1 MKEALALGNAALLRK
16 AAEFLDG
23 GHPGLRGRVRNL
35 GDGMRFISVRPSQ
48 DLPQLLALFG
58 TKEEDSRK
66 PDASW
71 YSIRNVTDAEADI
84 YIYDEIGYWG
94 VTANDFISD
103 LRDIK
108 SSKIA
113 LHINSPGGDVF
124 DGIAIY
130 NAIRRHKAEVTV
142 WIDGIAASAAS
153 FIAMAGDEVVM
164 SPHSQMM
171 IHEASGLVI
180 GPADDMR
187 KMADLL
193 DKSSDNIAAIYAKR
207 TEGTVPEW
215 RARMKDESWFSDS
228 EAVEA
233 GLADRVDGEDEADV
247 AARMA
252 ARVEAGVPE
261 RDHLPTLQALREGTA
276 ARRKQ
281 PLPNYDFAAG
291 VREALS
297 A

>member
-1 MKEALALGNAALLRK
+1 MGAFLLQRIRS
-16 AAEFLDG
+16 LT
-23 GHPGLRGRVRNL
+23 PR
-35 GDGMRFISVRPSQ
+35 I
-48 DLPQLLALFG
+48 DLPQLLALLG
-58 TKEEDSRK
+58 TKEENSRK
-66 PDASW
+66 PGAGW
-71 YSIRNVTDAEADI
+71 YSIRNVTDTEAEI

-130 NAIRRHKAEVTV
+130 NAIARHKAEVTV

-233 GLADRVDGEDEADV
+233 GLADRVDGEEEGTAKV
-247 AARMA
+247 A
-252 ARVEAGVPE
+252 PE
-261 RDHLPTLQALREGTA
+261 LARDHLPTMQALREGTA

-281 PLPNYDFAAG
+281 PLPNFDFAAG